1 MTINIYIVF
10 YYFLIAFFLSALLTL
25 LVKKIALKLNIIDL
39 PDAQRKLNY
48 RPIPLLGGVAIF
60 LAFWLVAG
68 YFLFIHPIYGMEI
81 LSGKM
86 TGVFW
91 ASFVLIVLGALD
103 DKKQLSPK
111 LRLLITV
118 VAALIAIGW
127 GLGLEKITNPLGGIL
142 TLNFWPITV
151 GSGTFFLLADILI
164 FIWLMGMMYT
174 TKILDGLDG
183 LSVGTVFIG
192 AVIIFL
198 LSYSTKYYQ
207 PNVAILSLIFAGS
220 CLGFLLFNFYPAKIF
235 LGEGGSLFIGL
246 MLGVL
251 AIISGGKVATA
262 LLVMAIP
269 ILDLARVAY
278 VRIKNKQSVFKGDR
292 EHLHFRLLDLGFS
305 HRRAVLLLYF
315 LAFLFGI
322 TTLFL
327 QSMQKLYALLVL
339 VILMAIISHLIGR
352 KSAVR

>member
-1 MTINIYIVF
+1 MSLIFLNIFIVTLAVSVIF
-10 YYFLIAFFLSALLTL
+10 TLII
-25 LVKKIALKLNIIDL
+25 KNIALSLKVIDL
-39 PDAQRKLNY
+39 PDGARKIHQK
-48 RPIPLLGGVAIF
+48 PMPLLGGIAIF

-68 YFLFIHPIYGMEI
+68 YFLFFYQIYGME
-81 LSGKM
+81 LLAKKM
-86 TGVFW
+86 IGVFL
-91 ASFVLIVLGALD
+91 ASLILVIMGAID
-103 DKKQLSPK
+103 DKKQLSAK
-111 LRLLITV
+111 LRLIITI
-118 VAALIAIGW
+118 VAALLAIGW
-127 GLGLEKITNPLGGIL
+127 GLGLEKITNPLGGV
-142 TLNFWPITV
+142 LNLSFWPIKI
-151 GSGTFFLLADILI
+151 GGGTFYLLAEILI

-183 LSVGTVFIG
+183 LSTGTAFIG
-192 AVIIFL
+192 AVVIFF
-198 LSYSTKYYQ
+198 LSNSVKYFQ

-269 ILDLARVAY
+269 ILDLGRVVY
-278 VRIKNKQSVFKGDR
+278 VRIKNKQSIFKGDR
-292 EHLHFRLLDLGFS
+292 EHLHFRLLDSGLS
-305 HRRAVLLLYF
+305 HRNTVLFLYF

-327 QSMQKLYALLVL
+327 QSAQKLYALLVL
-339 VILMAIISHLIGR
+339 IVLLFLISYRLG
-352 KSAVR
+352 KNNLK

>member
-1 MTINIYIVF
+1 M
-10 YYFLIAFFLSALLTL
+10 
-25 LVKKIALKLNIIDL
+25 LVRKIALKFSFVDL
-39 PDAQRKLNY
+39 PDGSRKIHDK
-48 RPIPLLGGVAIF
+48 PMPLLGGTAIF
-60 LAFWLVAG
+60 LSFWLVAG
-68 YFLFIHPIYGMEI
+68 YFLFVHPVYGMEI
-81 LSGKM
+81 LASKM
-86 TGVFW
+86 AGVFL
-91 ASFVLIVLGALD
+91 ASFILIVMGAVD

-127 GLGLEKITNPLGGIL
+127 GLGLEKITNPMGGIL
-142 TLNFWPITV
+142 SLNFWPIQV

-192 AVIIFL
+192 AVVIFL
-198 LSYSTKYYQ
+198 LAISTKYYQ
-207 PNVAILSLIFAGS
+207 PNVAILSLIFSAS
-220 CLGFLLFNFYPAKIF
+220 CLGFLLFNFYPSKIF

-278 VRIKNKQSVFKGDR
+278 VRIKNRQSIFKGDR
-292 EHLHFRLLDLGFS
+292 EHLHFRLLDAGFS

-327 QSMQKLYALLVL
+327 QSIQKLYALLVL
-339 VILMAIISHLIGR
+339 VVLMAVISHYVGR
-352 KSAVR
+352 NK